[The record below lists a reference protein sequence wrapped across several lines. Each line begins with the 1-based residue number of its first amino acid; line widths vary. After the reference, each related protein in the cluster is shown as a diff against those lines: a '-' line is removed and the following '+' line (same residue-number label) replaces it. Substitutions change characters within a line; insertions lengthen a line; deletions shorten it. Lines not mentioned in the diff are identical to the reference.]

1 MENNIFS
8 RDQFSKVLVNTDKSA
23 LEAYKARR
31 EQSLKVESISNDI
44 NTLKVEFEEIKFL
57 LRQLIT
63 KKE

>member
-1 MENNIFS
+1 MESPSFS
-8 RDQFSKVLVNTDKSA
+8 RDPFSKALVNTDMVS

-31 EQSLKVESISNDI
+31 EQRRKVETISKDI

-63 KKE
+63 NKE

>member
-1 MENNIFS
+1 METHIFS
-8 RDQFSKVLVNTDKSA
+8 RDRFSKVLVNTDMSA

-31 EQSLKVESISNDI
+31 EQSTKVETISNDI